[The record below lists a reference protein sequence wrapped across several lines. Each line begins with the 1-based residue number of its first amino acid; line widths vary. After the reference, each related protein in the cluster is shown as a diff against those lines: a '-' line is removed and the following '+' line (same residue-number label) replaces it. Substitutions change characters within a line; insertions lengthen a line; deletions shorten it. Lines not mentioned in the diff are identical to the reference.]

1 MYRVKRKKKKR
12 RKRCVCTQQQQ
23 GRRRRRRRRRYG
35 GGGAARLSGI
45 AYFVKVA
52 NLEEGAAAL
61 RNERDLAIE
70 EAARHQADVTDLEAQ
85 LEAAQAQLAAK
96 TSTIDKLV
104 REQSGLVAQLAA
116 AQEATRLEEHRH
128 NVLQAEAVKMNREFL
143 SEVHRLEEGLEG
155 QKFENEQLRQAVEER
170 REKAAGAARK

>member
-1 MYRVKRKKKKR
+1 MFWNGEA
-12 RKRCVCTQQQQ
+12 TLWQLPTN
-23 GRRRRRRRRRYG
+23 GHTMP
-35 GGGAARLSGI
+35 A
-45 AYFVKVA
+45 
-52 NLEEGAAAL
+52 
-61 RNERDLAIE
+61 LAIE

-170 REKAAGAARK
+170 HEKAAGAARK